1 MNLVSGLGMLLGGA
15 WASGINLYLTIMVLG
30 IAGRLGVISLPGG
43 LEVLMHP
50 AVILIAALL
59 FLVEFFADKIPYV
72 DTTWD
77 SVHTLV
83 RPLGAGILAY
93 LGTSGS
99 SEGAQ
104 FAFALLSGG
113 VALDAHLTKATTRVA
128 INTSPE
134 PFSNIIASVSEDALV
149 LVALWLVARHPVIA
163 GIIVVSFIVFSIW
176 FLKVMFRF
184 LKRVFS
190 FLSGE
195 KKPEVS

>member
-134 PFSNIIASVSEDALV
+134 PFSNIIASVSKDALV